1 MLMEPLLKC
10 SLRTGQS
17 VATQVALPPII
28 PASVCVNENMAEP
41 DPSIKLAAKRAR
53 NAKYQR
59 VYRAK
64 KVATADEET
73 SMVERKKMAD
83 YRRAKRAAADEETTM
98 ARRKKDAERKRAL
111 RAKRRAERLSQ
122 ATSTCKLSAHEV
134 PASSEVDPFEEVAA
148 TRKPRKK
155 RIIESEFIENDPL
168 ALDDEPMIDIP
179 SGSGSGGCIVVKQEP
194 TGEEFTD
201 PLSIGQ
207 LETLARTENYGEIPK
222 FIPLKSETDATQGDV
237 VPLDLEEDDLLY
249 FKSLAPDLAYLTP
262 DLKEV
267 FRIKVRNILKELSI
281 Q

>member
-1 MLMEPLLKC
+1 MEVTSTSRGKQALVFDGFRYRCHRKTEKC
-10 SLRTGQS
+10 TSW
-17 VATQVALPPII
+17 
-28 PASVCVNENMAEP
+28 VCVNDKKSRCPGSLKTTPNLTILSRTSHICTEVGTIEQEVIAKKEQCR
-41 DPSIKLAAKRAR
+41 KRAR
-53 NAKYQR
+53 
-59 VYRAK
+59 
-64 KVATADEET
+64 EELSVPVHVIFREEFGELKDRGYDFVGHLPNYE
-73 SMVERKKMAD
+73 SMKSSLCSI
-83 YRRAKRAAADEETTM
+83 
-98 ARRKKDAERKRAL
+98 RRKALGAE
-111 RAKRRAERLSQ
+111 Q
-122 ATSTCKLSAHEV
+122 NM
-134 PASSEVDPFEEVAA
+134 VAA
-148 TRKPRKK
+148 SRKPRKK

>member
-1 MLMEPLLKC
+1 MDRWGVVHRVFALDEFLKNGESVVAVQRAFRIRFNIGRHGTVPSRNTLMRWVTSFRSTGSVMKKKPPGPARTATTEENVERVREAVLQSPGRSVRQRAQ
-10 SLRTGQS
+10 SLHIS
-17 VATQVALPPII
+17 
-28 PASVCVNENMAEP
+28 PASFNRI
-41 DPSIKLAAKRAR
+41 IKSNLK
-53 NAKYQR
+53 
-59 VYRAK
+59 
-64 KVATADEET
+64 
-73 SMVERKKMAD
+73 
-83 YRRAKRAAADEETTM
+83 
-98 ARRKKDAERKRAL
+98 
-111 RAKRRAERLSQ
+111 
-122 ATSTCKLSAHEV
+122 
-134 PASSEVDPFEEVAA
+134 VAA